1 MNLEQVKKQLS
12 KFNAEKQKV
21 ENKKQ
26 AKIKELEEKKAE
38 ALKVFDDKL
47 AELQKNIKKLETQKA
62 GMEKL
67 LKQLKDMEVSTDDMF
82 SKKEEKT
89 EVVEEENVNVFNGW
103 ENE

>member
-26 AKIKELEEKKAE
+26 AKIKELEEKKVE

>member
-12 KFNAEKQKV
+12 KFNAEKQKT
-21 ENKKQ
+21 ESKKQ

-47 AELQKNIKKLETQKA
+47 AELQKIIKKLETQKS

-89 EVVEEENVNVFNGW
+89 EVVEENVNVFSSWG
-103 ENE
+103 NE

>member
-21 ENKKQ
+21 EYKKQ

-38 ALKVFDDKL
+38 ALKIFDDKL

-103 ENE
+103 GNE

>member
-26 AKIKELEEKKAE
+26 AKIKELEEKKVE

-89 EVVEEENVNVFNGW
+89 EVVEENVNVFNSW
-103 ENE
+103 RNE

>member
-26 AKIKELEEKKAE
+26 AKIKELEEKKVE

-89 EVVEEENVNVFNGW
+89 EVVEEENVNVFNSWG
-103 ENE
+103 NE

>member
-1 MNLEQVKKQLS
+1 MNLEQVKKQVS

>member
-21 ENKKQ
+21 EYKKQ

-38 ALKVFDDKL
+38 ALKIFDDKL

-89 EVVEEENVNVFNGW
+89 EVVEENVNVFNGW
-103 ENE
+103 GNE